1 MMGISLSCT
10 LCYPVGMGKKV
21 LDGDYAKPLFTRI
34 YERHRIM
41 LDQLAATFPFIKL
54 KYPKKDG
61 PTERPITDAEIVQV
75 AIEDLHKKRVIEKQ
89 S

>member
-1 MMGISLSCT
+1 
-10 LCYPVGMGKKV
+10 
-21 LDGDYAKPLFTRI
+21 
-34 YERHRIM
+34 M

-75 AIEDLHKKRVIEKQ
+75 AIEDLHKKRVIEKDV
-89 S
+89 